1 MLVGQET
8 ERPEGNRPKDV
19 TCTPNKRLWTLWLIL
34 AIAGFALF
42 SNSLSVPFWEDDFIY
57 LRQDLERSLDRMFGH
72 VERGTQT
79 YWFYRPFVEVS
90 WSLEYL
96 IWGKSPAAFR
106 ITNILLHLAVTV
118 LMSILLSKL
127 LEVPSWVAFVAGAVF
142 LCHPANQCTVV
153 WLSNRFEL
161 FYTFFYLLS
170 FLCFIEY
177 RGRRGRLPHYIL
189 SVLFFA
195 LSILSKENAITLP
208 AVLLLYELLLAGP
221 RARLKKSRV
230 VACLLRL
237 LPFVL
242 ICALALLRR
251 VLAYGGEAFV
261 HYRGTDSWL
270 LVVNILRHIKWALL
284 PFKALDLAEFAEVF
298 FLQILL
304 LLVAVVAFSFT
315 HKRKAAFL
323 IGFVILTSLPILNQ
337 SGLRHIYLPLVGV
350 IPLVLISVLWVL
362 QFIQD
367 WTSKRGVHYTGM
379 GTTIYIAVLMTFAFL
394 WAASIPGHGKI
405 IPEVGLL
412 HWIANGRNAL
422 IGLALLLV
430 LTLVRA
436 KTFKLKMCSAKIK
449 PSVAT
454 LLPVVAIISV
464 FAGVTFAYNGQNVEW
479 GKGIWRV
486 YSSLDT
492 LSLPVKDGAE
502 IYVVDPP
509 SSSHLTPI
517 AFHYYPRQ
525 VLVDDGIEGFYYNH
539 RYGETI
545 ASDMIFFLA
554 FDDGQL
560 VLSEDLK
567 NAVLT
572 RFDLRK
578 SAQFKPIEVCW
589 TSRSWVPGKL
599 SDCKQL
605 PGEIRADPGKF
616 VVSRIDIPVSL
627 LDTLVLSFDGART
640 GAEIMGRFEW
650 QTGEGADAR
659 QEHFTDFTGRAKD
672 DGLLSI
678 DLALVAQWLE
688 TRSIVG
694 FSVEYGS
701 DEPSQLTAV
710 ALSSEKLK
718 PRSRFI
724 EITLPKGKTFSR
736 APQVVIRDLLR
747 EVK

>member
-1 MLVGQET
+1 MLTVQEI
-8 ERPEGNRPKDV
+8 EPPADNRPKDIA
-19 TCTPNKRLWTLWLIL
+19 CTPNGRLWTLWLLL
-34 AIAGFALF
+34 AIAGLVLF
-42 SNSLSVPFWEDDFIY
+42 SNSLSAPFWEDDFIY
-57 LRQDLERSLDRMFGH
+57 LRQDLDKSLDRILGH

-79 YWFYRPFVEVS
+79 YWFYRPIVEVS

-96 IWGKSPAAFR
+96 IWGKNPAAFR
-106 ITNILLHLAVTV
+106 ITNILFHLAVTL
-118 LMSILLSKL
+118 LMCILLFKL

-142 LCHPANQCTVV
+142 LCHPASQCTVV

-177 RGRRGRLPHYIL
+177 RGRRGRPLHYIL
-189 SVLFFA
+189 SVGFFA
-195 LSILSKENAITLP
+195 LSIMSKENAITLP

-221 RARLKKSRV
+221 RPRLRKSRV
-230 VACLLRL
+230 IACLLRL
-237 LPFVL
+237 LPFVS

-251 VLAYGGEAFV
+251 VLAYGDEAFV

-270 LVVNILRHIKWALL
+270 LVVNVLKHVKWALL
-284 PFKALDLAEFAEVF
+284 PFRDLDLALFLGAF
-298 FLQILL
+298 FVQTLL

-315 HKRKAAFL
+315 HKKKAAFL

-350 IPLVLISVLWVL
+350 IPLVLISVLWAL

-379 GTTIYIAVLMTFAFL
+379 GVAIYISVLMTFAFL
-394 WAASIPGHGKI
+394 SAVSIPGHGKI

-412 HWIANGRNAL
+412 HWIVNGRNAL

-436 KTFKLKMCSAKIK
+436 KTFKLKLGPAKVK

-454 LLPVVAIISV
+454 LLPVVAITLV
-464 FAGVTFAYNGQNVEW
+464 FAAVTFAYNGQNVDW
-479 GKGIWRV
+479 GKQIGQIYV
-486 YSSLDT
+486 SLDT

-502 IYVVDPP
+502 IYVVNPP

-517 AFHYYPRQ
+517 AFHYYPQQ
-525 VLVDDGIEGFYYNH
+525 VLVDEGVEGFYHNH
-539 RYGETI
+539 KYGETI

-578 SAQFKPIEVCW
+578 SARFKPIKVCW

-599 SDCKQL
+599 SECKQL
-605 PGEIRADPGKF
+605 PGEIRAAPGKF
-616 VVSRIDIPVSL
+616 VVSQIDIPVSL

-640 GAEIMGRFEW
+640 GAEVIGRFEW
-650 QTGEGADAR
+650 QTGEGAAVR
-659 QEHFTDFTGRAKD
+659 QQQFTDFTGRAKD

-701 DEPSQLTAV
+701 DGPLELATV

-718 PRSRFI
+718 PKSRFI
-724 EITLPKGKTFSR
+724 KIALPKGKTFSR
-736 APQVVIRDLLR
+736 APRAVIRDLLR
-747 EVK
+747 DAK